1 MCRGQDLKETALSL
15 EAHAMVVEMASST
28 PTTDWQ
34 PDETTLRLNLS
45 KNGNSRRIHGS

>member
-1 MCRGQDLKETALSL
+1 MIRHYQDNMCRGQDLKETALSL

-34 PDETTLRLNLS
+34 PDNKIPTD
-45 KNGNSRRIHGS
+45 HF